1 MDQLLERGM
10 VTAPRE
16 TETPMTPASRRAR
29 IIIQKIHLL
38 KVQRDIKTAFNPK
51 TAFSCQL
58 SAKRIYVFALAD
70 R

>member
-1 MDQLLERGM
+1 MDQLLERGI

-38 KVQRDIKTAFNPK
+38 KVQRDIKTALSYQQS
-51 TAFSCQL
+51 AFS
-58 SAKRIYVFALAD
+58 
-70 R
+70 

>member
-16 TETPMTPASRRAR
+16 TETPMIPASRRAK

-38 KVQRDIKTAFNPK
+38 KVQRDIGKSGVKGPRVQKFYAV
-51 TAFSCQL
+51 FS
-58 SAKRIYVFALAD
+58 
-70 R
+70 